1 MHSSPRFFIKETM
14 KRTNEKGFTLMEL
27 LIVLAIIAI
36 LIAIAIP
43 TFSGQIEKSREATDL
58 ANVRSAYAEL
68 MVKVNEAD
76 GATPITVELKQKT
89 TDWQTKLPITIA
101 GITYSGT
108 DTQNWKG
115 KPVPGGTCKVSYD
128 SAKGVIFTWGGTS
141 GGAAGSPVRPAY
153 TGNLKGAEPTLNDAY
168 AGRDEG
174 RMQTGEAFFSN
185 QKFNV
190 NGVDVTARVYYADSK
205 VFKEALNGY
214 TPKPAT
220 YDKSP
225 FYKVQAKGYDTETS
239 QGFAY
244 YTYGTDGSIKE
255 FTYVN
260 DKKVYRTTDGGKTW
274 YDITPE
280 PGT

>member
-1 MHSSPRFFIKETM
+1 MHSSPCFFIRETM
-14 KRTNEKGFTLMEL
+14 KRKNEKGFTLMEL

-43 TFSGQIEKSREATDL
+43 TFSGQMEKSREATDL

-76 GATPITVELKQKT
+76 GATPINVELKQKT
-89 TDWQTKLPITIA
+89 ADWQTKLPITIA
-101 GITYSGT
+101 GITYNGT
-108 DTQNWKG
+108 DTQNWVG

-141 GGAAGSPVRPAY
+141 GGAAGSPVRPTY
-153 TGNLKGAEPTLNDAY
+153 TGNLKGTESTLNTAY

-174 RMQTGEAFFSN
+174 KMQTDEAFFSR
-185 QKFNV
+185 QQFNV
-190 NGVDVTARVYYADSK
+190 NGVAVTTRVYYADSAAFQDVLK
-205 VFKEALNGY
+205 DYKP
-214 TPKPAT
+214 TPAS

-225 FYKVQAKGYDTETS
+225 FYEKENWHAPDQT

-244 YTYGTDGSIKE
+244 YTYGPDGSIKE

-260 DKKVYRTTDGGKTW
+260 EKKVYQTTDGGKTW

>member
-1 MHSSPRFFIKETM
+1 M
-14 KRTNEKGFTLMEL
+14 
-27 LIVLAIIAI
+27 
-36 LIAIAIP
+36 
-43 TFSGQIEKSREATDL
+43 
-58 ANVRSAYAEL
+58 
-68 MVKVNEAD
+68 
-76 GATPITVELKQKT
+76 
-89 TDWQTKLPITIA
+89 
-101 GITYSGT
+101 
-108 DTQNWKG
+108 
-115 KPVPGGTCKVSYD
+115 
-128 SAKGVIFTWGGTS
+128 
-141 GGAAGSPVRPAY
+141 
-153 TGNLKGAEPTLNDAY
+153 
-168 AGRDEG
+168 
-174 RMQTGEAFFSN
+174 
-185 QKFNV
+185 
-190 NGVDVTARVYYADSK
+190 
-205 VFKEALNGY
+205 FKEALNGY

>member
-1 MHSSPRFFIKETM
+1 
-14 KRTNEKGFTLMEL
+14 MEL

-43 TFSGQIEKSREATDL
+43 TFSGQMEKSREATDL

-76 GATPITVELKQKT
+76 GTTPINVELKQKT
-89 TDWQTKLPITIA
+89 ADWQTKLPITIA
-101 GITYSGT
+101 GITYNGT
-108 DTQNWKG
+108 DTQNWVG
-115 KPVPGGTCKVSYD
+115 KPVPGGTCAVSYD
-128 SAKGVIFTWGGTS
+128 SAKGVIFTWGGTHS
-141 GGAAGSPVRPAY
+141 VAGSPVKPTY
-153 TGNLKGAEPTLNDAY
+153 TGNLKGAESTLNKAY
-168 AGRDEG
+168 ADCNKKN
-174 RMQTGEAFFSN
+174 MQNNEAFFSN

-190 NGVDVTARVYYADSK
+190 NGVDVTARVYYADSP
-205 VFKEALNGY
+205 VFKAKLENY
-214 TPKPAT
+214 TPKPAS
-220 YDKSP
+220 YEDSP
-225 FYKVQAKGYDTETS
+225 FYNVQANVSYTETS

-260 DKKVYRTTDGGKTW
+260 TEKVYRTTDGGKTW

-280 PGT
+280 PGA

>member
-1 MHSSPRFFIKETM
+1 MHNSPRFFIKETM

-43 TFSGQIEKSREATDL
+43 TFSSQMEKSREATDL

-76 GATPITVELKQKT
+76 GATQITVELKQKAA
-89 TDWQTKLPITIA
+89 DWQTKPPITIA
-101 GITYSGT
+101 GVTYNGKQTDNWRGT
-108 DTQNWKG
+108 
-115 KPVPGGTCKVSYD
+115 PIPGGVCEVSYQ

-141 GGAAGSPVRPAY
+141 GGAGSSVRPAY
-153 TGNLKGAEPTLNDAY
+153 TGNLKGAEPTLNKAY
-168 AGRDEG
+168 ADRNTGT
-174 RMQTGEAFFSN
+174 MQTYEAFFSN
-185 QKFNV
+185 RQFNV
-190 NGVDVTARVYYADSK
+190 NGVAVTARVYYADSP
-205 VFKEALNGY
+205 VFKAALNGY
-214 TPKPAT
+214 TPKPAS
-220 YDKSP
+220 YKESP
-225 FYKVQAKGYDTETS
+225 FYSVEKWHGENQT

-244 YTYGTDGSIKE
+244 YTYGADGSINE

-260 DKKVYRTTDGGKTW
+260 SEKVYRTTDGGKTW

-280 PGT
+280 PGA

>member
-1 MHSSPRFFIKETM
+1 M
-14 KRTNEKGFTLMEL
+14 KRTSEKGFTLMEL

-43 TFSGQIEKSREATDL
+43 TFSGQMEKSREATDL

-76 GATPITVELKQKT
+76 GATAINVELKQKT
-89 TDWQTKLPITIA
+89 ADWQTKLPITIA
-101 GITYSGT
+101 GITYNGT
-108 DTQNWKG
+108 DTQNWVG
-115 KPVPGGTCKVSYD
+115 KPVPGGICAVSYD

-141 GGAAGSPVRPAY
+141 SGASSSVKPTY
-153 TGNLKGAEPTLNDAY
+153 TGDLKNTESFLKGSFHNRNT
-168 AGRDEG
+168 GT
-174 RMQTGEAFFSN
+174 MQTNEAFFSN
-185 QKFNV
+185 RQFNV
-190 NGVDVTARVYYADSK
+190 NGVDVTARVYYAGSK
-205 VFKEALNGY
+205 AFQDVLNGY

-225 FYKVQAKGYDTETS
+225 FFGVEATGAATNTS

-244 YTYGTDGSIKE
+244 YTYGADGSINE

-260 DKKVYRTTDGGKTW
+260 SEKVYQTTDGGKTW